1 MKLIGE
7 GSSDAT
13 EIPLRATMDKT
24 RRWVMLTYFLLV
36 ATSWLG
42 VVKPFA

>member
-1 MKLIGE
+1 
-7 GSSDAT
+7 
-13 EIPLRATMDKT
+13 MDKT

-42 VVKPFA
+42 VVKPVA